1 MYKLLLILMVLGF
14 QFTLVACT
22 TKGVALLSPLTE
34 TERQGL
40 GTIGVMVRL
49 SGSEVWYS
57 RPPFFVDSELRE
69 MQDRLYNSGQGD
81 LEGDK
86 QAKTVK
92 EFEGFKCRNQGC
104 LLAVPLY
111 LGGQVLTRG
120 ADRGDRAID
129 GSIYSNPLLMG
140 LMQRSAARVVQE
152 SIDTGGLLERLRD
165 EIWNVAQRHPAYSF
179 ELVKQLPDEAPD
191 MYGKREGA
199 QYQLLHD
206 KGIATL
212 LTMKIR
218 LIEFRGLEPDGPY
231 QLFVHIETTLLH
243 TDDGSYIRHNT
254 LVYRGGSLRVTEW
267 NKDGAKL
274 LIDGLTQGFRLIAQ
288 RVAREVFE

>member
-111 LGGQVLTRG
+111 LGDKSLHEALTEATEPLTGQ
-120 ADRGDRAID
+120 
-129 GSIYSNPLLMG
+129 SI
-140 LMQRSAARVVQE
+140 Q
-152 SIDTGGLLERLRD
+152 T
-165 EIWNVAQRHPAYSF
+165 HC
-179 ELVKQLPDEAPD
+179 
-191 MYGKREGA
+191 
-199 QYQLLHD
+199 
-206 KGIATL
+206 
-212 LTMKIR
+212 
-218 LIEFRGLEPDGPY
+218 
-231 QLFVHIETTLLH
+231 
-243 TDDGSYIRHNT
+243 
-254 LVYRGGSLRVTEW
+254 
-267 NKDGAKL
+267 
-274 LIDGLTQGFRLIAQ
+274 
-288 RVAREVFE
+288 